1 MFYFTHDSLIR
12 ISLFAPIFY
21 LLKDHI
27 YFEAS
32 PMMYLSHVLLMEFIV
47 LLSVVPSDCLIWS
60 SLLLQHIRDRWVL
73 EAIFVN

>member
-47 LLSVVPSDCLIWS
+47 LLTCFIDGVHSFTKCCSKWLFDLEQSVV
-60 SLLLQHIRDRWVL
+60 
-73 EAIFVN
+73 AAY